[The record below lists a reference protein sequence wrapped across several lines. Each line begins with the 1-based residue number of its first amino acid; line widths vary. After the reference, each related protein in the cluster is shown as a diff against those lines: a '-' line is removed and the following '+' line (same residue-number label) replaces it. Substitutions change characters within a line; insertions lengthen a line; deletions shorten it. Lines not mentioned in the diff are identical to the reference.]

1 MRTFHILLASLLL
14 ICSATALNAQ
24 DKQLLKS
31 SKEVSVQKVT
41 VYYFHNTR
49 RCATC
54 EAVEEVTISTIKKY
68 YPKEMKSKLIQFQSL
83 NLEEDKNTP
92 LAEELKVSGQ
102 SLLVIKDGKKTDL
115 TNDAFM
121 YAKSNPDKLSGI
133 IRETIGKF

>member
-1 MRTFHILLASLLL
+1 MKNIFFVLASLLL
-14 ICSATALNAQ
+14 ACSTATLNAQ

-31 SKEVSVQKVT
+31 STEVSAQKVA

-54 EAVEEVTISTIKKY
+54 EAVEEVTMSTIKKY
-68 YPKEMKSKLIQFQSL
+68 YPKEMKSDIVQFQSL

-92 LAEELKVSGQ
+92 LAKELKISGQ
-102 SLLVIKDGKKTDL
+102 SLLVIKDGKKIDL

-121 YAKSNPDKLSGI
+121 YAKSNPDKLVGI
-133 IRETIGKF
+133 IREAIGKI